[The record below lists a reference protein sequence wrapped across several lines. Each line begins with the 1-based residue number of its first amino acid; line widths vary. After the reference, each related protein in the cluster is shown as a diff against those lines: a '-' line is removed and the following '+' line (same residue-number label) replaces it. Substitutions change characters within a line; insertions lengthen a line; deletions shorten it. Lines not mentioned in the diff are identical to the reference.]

1 MFLHR
6 DNRIIMDIKQ
16 IHEFKLFDRRKEELR
31 IVRFHRID
39 WGAFQNCF
47 RMELTNQK
55 GEMLN
60 AKPCSEEFAEHYL
73 LRAIQE
79 LPREDVEITKFQ
91 PIDTSRPEVSNHF

>member
-1 MFLHR
+1 M
-6 DNRIIMDIKQ
+6 NIKE
-16 IHEFKLFDRRKEELR
+16 ISEFKLFDRRKKELR

-47 RMELTNQK
+47 RMELANQK

-73 LRAIQE
+73 RRAIQE
-79 LPREDVEITKFQ
+79 LPQEDVEITKFQ
-91 PIDTSRPEVSNHF
+91 PINVSRLEVSNYF